1 MNENLR
7 VKNKNYGDVS
17 VFAFFWQRST
27 FKHKYEF
34 YIDSLF
40 ILKSLFYSKNKT
52 RTRAGLTS

>member
-7 VKNKNYGDVS
+7 VKNKNDGDVS

-40 ILKSLFYSKNKT
+40 ILKSLLQQK
-52 RTRAGLTS
+52 

>member
-17 VFAFFWQRST
+17 VFAFFWPRST
-27 FKHKYEF
+27 FKHKHEF

-40 ILKSLFYSKNKT
+40 ILKSLLQQK
-52 RTRAGLTS
+52 